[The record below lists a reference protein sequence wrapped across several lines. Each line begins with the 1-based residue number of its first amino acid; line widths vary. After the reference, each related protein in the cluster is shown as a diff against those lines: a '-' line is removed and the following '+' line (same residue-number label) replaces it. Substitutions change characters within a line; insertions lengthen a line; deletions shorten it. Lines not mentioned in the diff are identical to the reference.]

1 MDKPGKNEELGT
13 LVRSTRLAVPNYLS
27 GGVITCLAVDEKLN
41 MAAIGFSNHCLLL
54 LRGDITR
61 DRGTKQKILL
71 DASKPPSK
79 TQSHDTDI
87 SKSSISGVSF
97 KSSSRTSWLYVA
109 TTDEILLFD
118 LSVRDRELL
127 KRLDNIGCPKGQ

>member
-27 GGVITCLAVDEKLN
+27 GGVITCLAVDDKLN

-79 TQSHDTDI
+79 TQSHDTNI
-87 SKSSISGVSF
+87 HIHTKMSGLKRV
-97 KSSSRTSWLYVA
+97 KRGYY
-109 TTDEILLFD
+109 ILLRSIVAMA
-118 LSVRDRELL
+118 L
-127 KRLDNIGCPKGQ
+127 

>member
-27 GGVITCLAVDEKLN
+27 GGVITCLAVDDKLN

-87 SKSSISGVSF
+87 SKSYIRFFRVQVNFLVVYTKIIF
-97 KSSSRTSWLYVA
+97 K
-109 TTDEILLFD
+109 
-118 LSVRDRELL
+118 RDG
-127 KRLDNIGCPKGQ
+127 KMAQW